1 MKHGDKTLRDWT
13 KLGLQGAVVV
23 AGLGSLAYFFYLVG
37 EIGKALGP
45 GPGDILRQ
53 RLNASA
59 DELESIMQSRRQQS
73 EDVGEETLRAERS
86 DPQLRAE
93 LERIRAIGERE
104 RRAEAE
110 SLRAER
116 QRLERGDTGP
126 LARLRPKRAREF
138 EVRQRLWLIH
148 RREIRLEGYDFS
160 RTELERGFL
169 EGVLTSGEQEL
180 LARMRER
187 ETKGE
192 AKSIDSR

>member
-1 MKHGDKTLRDWT
+1 VTHHDKALREWIEV
-13 KLGLQGAVVV
+13 GLQGAVAV
-23 AGLGSLAYFFYLVG
+23 AGLGTLAYFFYLVD
-37 EIGKALGP
+37 EIDKALGP
-45 GPGDILRQ
+45 WPEEVLRQ

-59 DELESIMQSRRQQS
+59 DELESILESRRRQG
-73 EDVGEETLRAERS
+73 EGLREETLRAERS
-86 DPQLRAE
+86 DPQIRAE

-138 EVRQRLWLIH
+138 EVRQRLWLIR
-148 RREIRLEGYDFS
+148 RREIGLDGYDFS
-160 RTELERGFL
+160 RTELEQGFV
-169 EGVLTSGEQEL
+169 EGILTPGEQEL